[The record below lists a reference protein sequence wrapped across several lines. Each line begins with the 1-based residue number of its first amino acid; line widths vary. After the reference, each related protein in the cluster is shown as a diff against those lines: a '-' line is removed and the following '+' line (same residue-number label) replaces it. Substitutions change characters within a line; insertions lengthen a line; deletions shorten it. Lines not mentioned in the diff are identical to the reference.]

1 MKRRSAIAGVAFVSS
16 LVATQAGAAT
26 PSITVSVASSMAEAM
41 REIGARFKAQR
52 PGVTLQFNA
61 AASGVLVQQIVNGA
75 PADVLVCADAES
87 MDRAVQQR
95 VVDAATR
102 RDFAAN
108 TLVLVVPARGGT
120 APAGVAELAAPSV
133 RRVAI
138 GKPATVPAGRY
149 ARQALEHAGVW
160 AAVQPRLVYADNV
173 RQVLD
178 YVARGEVDAGFVY
191 RTDARLAADAVRVVG
206 PAAGHAPI
214 AYPVAVVADS
224 RQPALAREFA
234 AFLLL
239 PQAQALL
246 AERGFTRP

>member
-1 MKRRSAIAGVAFVSS
+1 MKRRSAIAAVAVAS
-16 LVATQAGAAT
+16 LTGGGPSIATT
-26 PSITVSVASSMAEAM
+26 PSLTVSVTASMADAL
-41 REIGARFKAQR
+41 REIGARFQAAR
-52 PGVTLQFNA
+52 PGVTLHFNA

-95 VVDAATR
+95 VVDSATR

-108 TLVLVVPARGGT
+108 TLVLVVPARSG
-120 APAGVAELAAPSV
+120 ALPAGVAGLTAPAM

-160 AAVQPRLVYADNV
+160 AAVQPRLVYADHV

-191 RTDARLAADAVRVVG
+191 RTDALAAAGAVQLVD
-206 PAAGHAPI
+206 PAPGHSPI

-224 RQPALAREFA
+224 RQPALAREFT
-234 AFLLL
+234 AFLLT
-239 PQAQALL
+239 PQAQDLL
-246 AERGFTRP
+246 ARRGFARP